1 MLENTGEIKKLIK
14 KKESTEIIANT
25 ATTLGMTTLKQ
36 DGLLKVFDGLTD
48 LSEVRRVCIK

>member
-1 MLENTGEIKKLIK
+1 MVGSADEIKKLIK
-14 KKESTEIIANT
+14 EKESTEIIANT

-36 DGLLKVFDGLTD
+36 DGILKVFDGLTD